1 MRTASLTLPFL
12 ALVSA
17 LAFALPALAK
27 PPTLPAPDPDRIAQ
41 LTTKIISGPVHFSPP
56 FSDRAFWS
64 LDRWTD
70 TTRVPPATAQSAT
83 ALLSRADECAAQPV
97 PELTEELYNQFER
110 TGQRTGFEKPF
121 AARIERLGAFLY
133 AEGLRDDGRLLPV
146 IERELAA
153 LLDEPAWSVPAHA
166 HGRKTW
172 DAARDNVELAA
183 TARAWSIAT
192 ADYLLGDRLAS
203 ATRARIRTKVRDRV
217 ITPVLA
223 RLRPDGKMPFGWMTG
238 GNNWNAICNAGVL
251 GSVLALSDDPRERV
265 TFIAAFENSTRFFLA
280 GYTDDG
286 FCQEGLGYWSYG
298 FGHYVLGAEL
308 IRIATGG
315 ATDLLA
321 TPKAARIAAFSQRQE
336 ITGGIYAAFGDSGI
350 EQKTPRLLRDF
361 AAQRYRLAGES
372 GNTAAAGAAGGAA
385 SFLHPHPLGAHLYKT
400 PFDLALSLPLPP
412 PAASLPASL
421 PGPVATPLPLRDWFP
436 DGGALVVRNAPAATG
451 LAAAFKGGHNGQPH
465 NHNDLGSWTLVHNN
479 NLALADLGMERYT
492 KDSFGPKRYTAG
504 LMNSSGHP
512 VPRVA
517 GKLQRTGSDA
527 RAATLR
533 SEFSDT
539 SDLWEIDLTS
549 AYAPDVPEL
558 ERITRTFVFTRSGAR
573 TPGGV
578 LEIIDRARFATPQTF
593 GSAIILRPRQKY
605 HVSAADAAAAGSAK
619 AVTLRVYHGD
629 QSVRVVLDT
638 DADTGL
644 VQTEEPVYG
653 IDSSRPPVGIRLG
666 FDLRQPVVEA
676 AIRARITP

>member
-1 MRTASLTLPFL
+1 M
-12 ALVSA
+12 
-17 LAFALPALAK
+17 
-27 PPTLPAPDPDRIAQ
+27 
-41 LTTKIISGPVHFSPP
+41 
-56 FSDRAFWS
+56 
-64 LDRWTD
+64 
-70 TTRVPPATAQSAT
+70 
-83 ALLSRADECAAQPV
+83 ADECAAQPV
-97 PELTEELYNQFER
+97 PELTEELYNQFQR

-121 AARIERLGAFLY
+121 AARTERLGVFLY

-172 DAARDNVELAA
+172 NAARDNVELAA
-183 TARAWSIAT
+183 AARAWSIAT
-192 ADYLLGDRLAS
+192 ADYLLGGRLAP
-203 ATRARIRTKVRDRV
+203 ATRARIRAEVRARV
-217 ITPVLA
+217 MDPILA
-223 RLRPDGKMPFGWMTG
+223 RLRPNGKTPFGWMNAD
-238 GNNWNAICNAGVL
+238 NNWNAICNAGVL
-251 GSVLALSDDPRERV
+251 GSVLALSDDPGERA
-265 TFIAAFENSTRFFLA
+265 TFIAAFENSTRFFID

-321 TPKAARIAAFSQRQE
+321 APKVARIAAFSQRWE

-350 EQKTPRLLRDF
+350 NQKTPRLLRDF

-372 GNTAAAGAAGGAA
+372 GSDAGAA
-385 SFLHPHPLGAHLYKT
+385 SFSHLHPLGAQLYKT
-400 PFDLALSLPLPP
+400 PFDLALSRPP
-412 PAASLPASL
+412 PSASARPESAA
-421 PGPVATPLPLRDWFP
+421 TLPLRDWFP

-465 NHNDLGSWTLVHNN
+465 NHNDLGSYTLVYNGG
-479 NLALADLGMERYT
+479 LALADLGMERYT

-504 LMNSSGHP
+504 LMNSFGHP

-517 GKLQRTGSDA
+517 GKLQRTGPDA
-527 RAATLR
+527 RAVTLR

-539 SDLWEIDLTS
+539 RDLWKIDLTS

-558 ERITRTFVFTRSGAR
+558 KRITRTFVFTRSDAR
-573 TPGGV
+573 APGGI
-578 LEIIDRARFATPQTF
+578 LEIIDRATFTTPQTF
-593 GSAIILRPRQKY
+593 GTAIILRPRQK
-605 HVSAADAAAAGSAK
+605 HHTSVAPAADAGSANV
-619 AVTLRVYHGD
+619 VTLRVYHGD
-629 QSVRVVLDT
+629 QSVQVALNT

-644 VQTEEPVYG
+644 TQTEEPIYG

-666 FDLRQPVVEA
+666 FDLCQPVVEA
-676 AIRARITP
+676 AIYTRITP